1 MMSCKDAVKLMSE
14 GQERHLHLLERL
26 DLRLHLFICRGC
38 RATRQHFDFLRAAA
52 RKIGTP
58 DS

>member
-14 GQERHLHLLERL
+14 GQERPLRLVERV

-38 RATRQHFDFLRAAA
+38 RATRRHFDFLRTAA
-52 RKIGTP
+52 RKFGTP

>member
-14 GQERHLHLLERL
+14 NQDRPLRLPERLGLGLHLV
-26 DLRLHLFICRGC
+26 ICRGC
-38 RATRQHFDFLRAAA
+38 RATRRHFDFLRAAV
-52 RKIGTP
+52 RKISTP

>member
-14 GQERHLHLLERL
+14 GQERSLSPSERL
-26 DLRLHLFICRGC
+26 GLRLHVFICRGC
-38 RATRQHFDFLRAAA
+38 RATQRHFDFLRTAA